1 LEQGSCL
8 HSHSQCWWRIEIL
21 ASLYFILY
29 YQPHQLQQCD
39 NANCCR
45 FKRRGRKSLLIDRPE
60 ITVWRAKFLREIEKF
75 RSEERKIFY
84 LDETWI
90 NEGHTKTKIWVDE
103 SIKSARQ
110 AFIEGFST
118 GLKDPCGKGKRLII
132 LHIGS
137 DEGFVDGGLLIF
149 EGSKGGD
156 YHQEMNATVFETW
169 FAKILKTLPNNAVIV
184 LDNASYHS
192 RKVEKIPTTSW
203 RKGDIQNWLASKN
216 MAFESAMLKAELLM
230 LVKQHKH
237 KFERYA
243 VDELAVQEGKTVLRL
258 PPYHCELNPI
268 ELIWAQIKNEVA
280 SKNITFKLRDVKP
293 LFQEAVEHVTD
304 ENWKKCIE
312 HSKKIENEM
321 RRIGENFG
329 TVPELI
335 ISLQDSSSDTSTESD
350 SDKENFD

>member
-1 LEQGSCL
+1 
-8 HSHSQCWWRIEIL
+8 
-21 ASLYFILY
+21 
-29 YQPHQLQQCD
+29 
-39 NANCCR
+39 
-45 FKRRGRKSLLIDRPE
+45 
-60 ITVWRAKFLREIEKF
+60 LREIEKF
-75 RSEERKIFY
+75 RSEERKVFY

-118 GLKDPCGKGKRLII
+118 GVKDPC
-132 LHIGS
+132 
-137 DEGFVDGGLLIF
+137 E
-149 EGSKGGD
+149 
-156 YHQEMNATVFETW
+156 
-169 FAKILKTLPNNAVIV
+169 
-184 LDNASYHS
+184 
-192 RKVEKIPTTSW
+192 
-203 RKGDIQNWLASKN
+203 
-216 MAFESAMLKAELLM
+216 
-230 LVKQHKH
+230 
-237 KFERYA
+237 
-243 VDELAVQEGKTVLRL
+243 
-258 PPYHCELNPI
+258 YHCELNPI